1 MKMACPRDTPW
12 RITLSTTHL
21 GLALPMLAWAL
32 WWWWFRP
39 SLRLIWEAEF
49 PPEAP
54 SYHLYT
60 RKSPQ
65 LNMVMMMMIVVTMI
79 ANNLKQHSFI
89 STVVQLNFELNERFS
104 RKEKTKEKNYYF
116 WVGGCPPQTILT
128 SKRSLGAPRESRNVF
143 AERSFR
149 AARES
154 RNIFAERSFGQ
165 PVSHVTFLLNG
176 HSGQP
181 VSYVTFLL
189 KGHSGS
195 PWVT

>member
-39 SLRLIWEAEF
+39 SLRLIWEAEL

-116 WVGGCPPQTILT
+116 WVGGCPPQTIFL
-128 SKRSLGAPRESRNVF
+128 N
-143 AERSFR
+143 
-149 AARES
+149 
-154 RNIFAERSFGQ
+154 
-165 PVSHVTFLLNG
+165 FLLFIEPFPKMVLLMAMICEAWHDKKMISNFW
-176 HSGQP
+176 SNI
-181 VSYVTFLL
+181 YVQISMCDMLP
-189 KGHSGS
+189 G
-195 PWVT
+195 PWGKFWMFKS